1 MKNSTGMWI
10 FKEPRKPRPV
20 ANLLIWEYGSPN
32 KEKHLPTAPCFH
44 LLTFHCLRKE
54 SYIISM
60 ICRVRNTAGASADS
74 CSVWVTGP
82 LRLQGISS
90 PSLLSDFA
98 FLACAVRWSYRK
110 CHFVLGSPEGE
121 LEWHEPLGK

>member
-1 MKNSTGMWI
+1 MWI

-60 ICRVRNTAGASADS
+60 ICRVRNTVGASADS

-82 LRLQGISS
+82 LRLQGSPLH
-90 PSLLSDFA
+90 PSLATLHSWPALLDGAIENAILS
-98 FLACAVRWSYRK
+98 
-110 CHFVLGSPEGE
+110 
-121 LEWHEPLGK
+121 